1 MVQGC
6 LSPSTRKRV
15 IEQDHRQK
23 IGGIIDQADKRRG
36 EVHEMGDRVKWRR
49 ARSKYDFIT
58 KNKQAENTINRL
70 WSFIF
75 NDGDGP
81 GQDQGNR
88 G

>member
-1 MVQGC
+1 
-6 LSPSTRKRV
+6 
-15 IEQDHRQK
+15 
-23 IGGIIDQADKRRG
+23 
-36 EVHEMGDRVKWRR
+36 MGDRVKWRR